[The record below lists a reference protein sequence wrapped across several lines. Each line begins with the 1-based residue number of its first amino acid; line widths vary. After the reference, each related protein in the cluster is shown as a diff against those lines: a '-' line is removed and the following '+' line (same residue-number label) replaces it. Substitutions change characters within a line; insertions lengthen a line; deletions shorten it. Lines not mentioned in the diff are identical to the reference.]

1 MNGARA
7 ELPEPPI
14 LGPLLLAPGLLCD
27 RTIWGEQI
35 REFSGRV
42 DVRVADYGDADSLA
56 EMARRA
62 VEGLPSRF
70 AVAGHS
76 MGGRVA
82 MEIVR
87 AAPDRV
93 TRLALLDTGIRPA
106 GPGEREK
113 RMALVDI
120 ARAKGMGAL
129 CDAWLPPMVHP
140 MRRENAAFMRPLEE
154 MVRRSTLALF
164 EAQIRAL
171 LNRPDAAS
179 ALSSAPAR
187 LKEALLVGVGR
198 QDDWSPAAQHEE
210 IVRIAGARR
219 LVIFEDAGHMA
230 PIEAPGSVNAALK
243 EWLAGGKGD
252 QITTDRIKR
261 KSKPESEGP

>member
-1 MNGARA
+1 MNGARP
-7 ELPEPPI
+7 ELPEQLI
-14 LGPLLLAPGLLCD
+14 LGPLLLLPGLLCNE
-27 RTIWGEQI
+27 TIWGEQI
-35 REFSGRV
+35 GALSGHV
-42 DVRVADYGDADSLA
+42 DVRVAGYGDADSLA

-62 VEGLPSRF
+62 IEGLPGRF

-87 AAPDRV
+87 AAPERV
-93 TRLALLDTGIRPA
+93 TRLALLDTGIHPA

-120 ARAKGMGAL
+120 ARAKGMSAL
-129 CDAWLPPMVHP
+129 CDAWLAPMVHP

-154 MVRRSTLALF
+154 MVRRSTPALF

-171 LNRPDAAS
+171 LSRPDAAS
-179 ALSSAPAR
+179 ALASAPAR
-187 LKEALLVGVGR
+187 LKETLLIGVGR

-210 IVRIAGARR
+210 IVRVAGAGR
-219 LVIFEDAGHMA
+219 LVIFEDAGHMT

-252 QITTDRIKR
+252 QITTNAMKQV
-261 KSKPESEGP
+261 SKPGSEGP

>member
-1 MNGARA
+1 MNGAR
-7 ELPEPPI
+7 PESPE
-14 LGPLLLAPGLLCD
+14 PLLLLPGLLCD
-27 RTIWGEQI
+27 ETIWDEQI
-35 REFSGRV
+35 REFSARV
-42 DVRVADYGDADSLA
+42 DVRIACYGDASSIE

-62 VEGLPSRF
+62 VEGLQGRF

-87 AAPDRV
+87 TAPERV
-93 TRLALLDTGIRPA
+93 TRLALLDTGIHPA
-106 GPGEREK
+106 IPGEGEK

-120 ARAKGMGAL
+120 ANAKGMRAL

-154 MVRRSTLALF
+154 MVSRSTPALF

-171 LNRPDAAS
+171 LHRPDAVS
-179 ALSSAPAR
+179 ALASAPAR
-187 LKEALLVGVGR
+187 LKETLLVGVGR
-198 QDDWSPAAQHEE
+198 QDSWSPAAQHEE
-210 IVRIAGARR
+210 IIQVAGAGR

-230 PIEAPGSVNAALK
+230 PIEAPRSVNAALK
-243 EWLAGGKGD
+243 EWLAGGKAD
-252 QITTDRIKR
+252 QITTDAMKR
-261 KSKPESEGP
+261 KPKPGSEGQ